1 LGNVQFPH
9 RGLLAFKAHGDGR
22 AQSEFHHSGHRR
34 LGNGYLPFS
43 PFWKGPAGQ
52 IRKKEFLACIALKSL
67 GIFERCRLWQQ
78 NYPATPDYSAAFF
91 GEKEFE
97 AVCFGSFI
105 LKLALKWAWSAYL
118 RAF

>member
-1 LGNVQFPH
+1 LALGSVNRESDSAQPAAFFQFV
-9 RGLLAFKAHGDGR
+9 RIVKTDARNISIFWRKR
-22 AQSEFHHSGHRR
+22 A
-34 LGNGYLPFS
+34 
-43 PFWKGPAGQ
+43 
-52 IRKKEFLACIALKSL
+52 LACIAHKSL
-67 GIFERCRLWQQ
+67 EIFERCRLWQQ
-78 NYPATPDYSAAFF
+78 NSPATPDYSAALFF